1 MEPLILLIAVLV
13 CPVVMGT
20 AMLLMW
26 REMRRGNS
34 PTPAADSPSPPEE
47 KSQSHPEMES
57 KQDEADARHG
67 S

>member
-1 MEPLILLIAVLV
+1 MEPFVLIAVLI

-26 REMRRGNS
+26 REMRRGHGPGRADDAAATSEDNPRRHTGTNS
-34 PTPAADSPSPPEE
+34 
-47 KSQSHPEMES
+47 ES
-57 KQDEADARHG
+57 DEAHARRT

>member
-1 MEPLILLIAVLV
+1 MNGIVLLVAVLI

-26 REMRRGNS
+26 REMRRGHA
-34 PTPAADSPSPPEE
+34 TPPIEGSPP
-47 KSQSHPEMES
+47 
-57 KQDEADARHG
+57 DEANSRRA